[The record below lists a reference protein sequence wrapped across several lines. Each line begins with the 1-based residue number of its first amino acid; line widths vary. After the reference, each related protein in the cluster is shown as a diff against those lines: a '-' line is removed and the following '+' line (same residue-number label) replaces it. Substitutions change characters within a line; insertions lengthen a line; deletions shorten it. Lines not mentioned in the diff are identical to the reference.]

1 MESKLLSV
9 YTDAS
14 ADMKKGAIAFSVW
27 DNQNCLGRFSS
38 VLKQYTI
45 GKSSVLELIAI
56 RTALSWV
63 SENFPGKKIKL
74 VTDSDTAFR
83 YINFKNWDKE
93 PYRSIADEII
103 GMYLIEHIECI
114 KSHTHI
120 KRPDYLRNADVDKLA
135 GQARK
140 NYQSDALI
148 SHSTDV
154 KLHKQRELDDDT
166 DLLKPLDVKY
176 QSNVL
181 ISHSTDVILYKQREL
196 DDDTDLLKPVDAK
209 KLVKRY
215 FVEKESPKE
224 TVHTART
231 AIVSNIKSDMTQME
245 KYAARFK
252 MFKK

>member
-1 MESKLLSV
+1 
-9 YTDAS
+9 
-14 ADMKKGAIAFSVW
+14 MKKGAIAFSVW
-27 DNQNCLGRFSS
+27 DNQNCLGRFNS
-38 VLKQYTI
+38 VLIPCTI

-56 RTALSWV
+56 RTALIWV
-63 SENFPGKKIKL
+63 NENFPEKKIEL

-83 YINFKNWDKE
+83 YINFKNLEKE

-103 GMYLIEHIECI
+103 DMHLIKHIECI

-120 KRPDYLRNADVDKLA
+120 KRPYYLRNADVDKLA

-140 NYQSDALI
+140 NN
-148 SHSTDV
+148 H
-154 KLHKQRELDDDT
+154 
-166 DLLKPLDVKY
+166 

-181 ISHSTDVILYKQREL
+181 ISHSTDVRLYKRREL
-196 DDDTDLLKPVDAK
+196 DDDSDLLKPIDVR

-215 FVEKESPKE
+215 YVEKESPKE
-224 TVHTART
+224 IVHIERT

-245 KYAARFK
+245 KYEARFK

>member
-1 MESKLLSV
+1 MNSKLLSV

-14 ADMKKGAIAFSVW
+14 ADMQKGAIAFSVW

-38 VLKQYTI
+38 VLILCTK
-45 GKSSVLELIAI
+45 GKCNVLELIAI
-56 RTALSWV
+56 RTALIWV
-63 SENFPGKKIKL
+63 NENFQEKKIEL

-83 YINFKNWDKE
+83 YINFKNLEKE

-103 GMYLIEHIECI
+103 DMNLIEHIECI
-114 KSHTHI
+114 KSHTNI

-140 NYQSDALI
+140 NK
-148 SHSTDV
+148 H
-154 KLHKQRELDDDT
+154 R
-166 DLLKPLDVKY
+166 P
-176 QSNVL
+176 NVL
-181 ISHSTDVILYKQREL
+181 ISHSTDVARQAIKNNRRSDVLISHSTDVRLYKRREL
-196 DDDTDLLKPVDAK
+196 DDDTDLLKPVDVR

-215 FVEKESPKE
+215 YVEKESPKE
-224 TVHTART
+224 TVHTVRT

>member
-63 SENFPGKKIKL
+63 SENYPEKKIKL

-103 GMYLIEHIECI
+103 GMDLIEHIECI

-135 GQARK
+135 GQAREN
-140 NYQSDALI
+140 NYQSD
-148 SHSTDV
+148 
-154 KLHKQRELDDDT
+154 
-166 DLLKPLDVKY
+166 
-176 QSNVL
+176 VL

-215 FVEKESPKE
+215 YVEKETPTE
-224 TVHTART
+224 IVHTART

>member
-56 RTALSWV
+56 RTALIWV

-103 GMYLIEHIECI
+103 GMDLIEHIECI

-135 GQARK
+135 GQAREN
-140 NYQSDALI
+140 NYQSD
-148 SHSTDV
+148 
-154 KLHKQRELDDDT
+154 
-166 DLLKPLDVKY
+166 
-176 QSNVL
+176 VL

-215 FVEKESPKE
+215 YVEKETSTE

-231 AIVSNIKSDMTQME
+231 AIVSNIKSDMTQLE

>member
-14 ADMKKGAIAFSVW
+14 GDDSKGTIAFSVW
-27 DNQNCLGRFSS
+27 YRGNCFGRFTS
-38 VLKQYTI
+38 VLNDYNS
-45 GKSSVLELIAI
+45 GDSSVLELIAI

-63 SENFPGKKIKL
+63 SENYPEKKIKL

-83 YINFKNWDKE
+83 YINFKNWNKE

-103 GMYLIEHIECI
+103 GMDLIEHIECI

-135 GQARK
+135 GQAREN
-140 NYQSDALI
+140 NYLSD
-148 SHSTDV
+148 
-154 KLHKQRELDDDT
+154 
-166 DLLKPLDVKY
+166 
-176 QSNVL
+176 VL

-215 FVEKESPKE
+215 YVEKETPTE

>member
-27 DNQNCLGRFSS
+27 DNQNCLGRFNS
-38 VLKQYTI
+38 VLIPCTI

-56 RTALSWV
+56 RTALIWV
-63 SENFPGKKIKL
+63 NENFPEKKIEL

-83 YINFKNWDKE
+83 YINFKNLEKE

-103 GMYLIEHIECI
+103 DMHLIEHIECI
-114 KSHTHI
+114 KSHAHI

-140 NYQSDALI
+140 NK
-148 SHSTDV
+148 H
-154 KLHKQRELDDDT
+154 R
-166 DLLKPLDVKY
+166 P
-176 QSNVL
+176 NVL
-181 ISHSTDVILYKQREL
+181 ISHSTDVRLYKRRKL
-196 DDDTDLLKPVDAK
+196 DDDTDLLKPVDVK
-209 KLVKRY
+209 TLVKRY
-215 FVEKESPKE
+215 YVEKETSKE

-231 AIVSNIKSDMTQME
+231 AFVSNIKSDMTQME

>member
-56 RTALSWV
+56 RTALICV

-103 GMYLIEHIECI
+103 GMDLIEHIECI

-135 GQARK
+135 GQAREN
-140 NYQSDALI
+140 NYQSD
-148 SHSTDV
+148 
-154 KLHKQRELDDDT
+154 
-166 DLLKPLDVKY
+166 
-176 QSNVL
+176 VL

-215 FVEKESPKE
+215 YVEKETSTE